1 MPLRRAFLLGAATI
15 VSVAALVAIVTI
27 LEGSFG
33 ETEGK
38 IFSTLATT
46 FVAGSMLIAG
56 LACLSRRVSRPLGE
70 VGIVFAALG
79 FVLWSAQIWGGYH
92 SNGYWKLLGVLTA
105 WAVAVL
111 VVTTTRLMISTPL
124 LVTRLYPLTSAAAAG
139 AALVATIMILR
150 EHGDGWQ
157 LFAVLLIA
165 TLLGETLAPILERYS
180 ATQERPE
187 ERVLGQLGGVEVL
200 AVRRSGPRVVQ
211 IEETTV
217 ELAADESV
225 VVRERRN

>member
-15 VSVAALVAIVTI
+15 VSVAALVAVVTI

-33 ETEGK
+33 ETEGR
-38 IFSTLATT
+38 IFATLATT

-56 LACLSRRVSRPLGE
+56 LALLARRVSRPLGE
-70 VGIVFAALG
+70 AGIVLAALG
-79 FVLWSAQIWGGYH
+79 FVLWSAQIWGGYR
-92 SNGYWKLLGVLTA
+92 SDGYWRLLGVLTA
-105 WAVAVL
+105 WALAVL
-111 VVTTTRLMISTPL
+111 VVTTTRLMISSPL

-180 ATQERPE
+180 AMQERPE
-187 ERVLGQLGGVEVL
+187 ERVLGEVGGVEVL
-200 AVRRSGPRVVQ
+200 AVRRSGPRLVR
-211 IEETTV
+211 IGEATV

-225 VVRERRN
+225 VVRERV

>member
-1 MPLRRAFLLGAATI
+1 MPLRRLFLLGAATL
-15 VSVAALVAIVTI
+15 VSVAALVAVVTI
-27 LEGSFG
+27 LSGSFG

-56 LACLSRRVSRPLGE
+56 LAMLGRRLSRPIGE
-70 VGIVFAALG
+70 AGIVLAALG

-105 WAVAVL
+105 WSVALL
-111 VVTTTRLMISTPL
+111 VVSTTRLMISSPL

-139 AALVATIMILR
+139 AALTASVMILR

-180 ATQERPE
+180 ATQDRPD
-187 ERVLGQLGGVEVL
+187 ERVLGEIGGVDVL
-200 AVRRSGPRVVQ
+200 AVRRGEPRLVR
-211 IEETTV
+211 IGDSTV
-217 ELAADESV
+217 NLAADESV
-225 VVRERRN
+225 VVRERA